1 VRREIDDVDR
11 DETSH
16 SRFRNPLA
24 SQESLCILIMTSTAA
39 EPWRAFVQSR
49 DVERMTS
56 LLLKNGYIITVNANR
71 DVIREGWIR
80 IEGDTIRAI
89 GPMQNLPPA
98 LATDDVIDLNGMIV
112 IPGLINGHNHHWAS
126 LFKNTGEG
134 LLLEPWLDQVTIP
147 LMLQLTS
154 EDIRIAAYLGALE
167 QIRTGTTCSLNH
179 VVNVNNADTMA
190 AMIEPVVR
198 LGIRQLV
205 TKDVRNTPNP
215 PFSSAYPAFPNERP
229 LKEELAFAESIINR
243 WDGAGG
249 VVHMGLALET
259 GANWMLHNA
268 TSDDLILAGVEFAK
282 KRNLKITNHCAA
294 GTPWLSIKEFTHATG
309 GGDVDYLFKLGALV
323 ENWVLVH
330 GVHLKRNEIERIAEA
345 RASVITNPASNAYS
359 SDGIAPVKTMF
370 ELGVNVGLGSDGSY
384 VNCSMDMVQQMK
396 FAALIQ
402 NVIHYDP
409 TLISSERA
417 LEMATIN
424 TAKALGIN
432 HLVGSLDVGKKADI
446 AVFDFKKTHITVPNR
461 PVGALV
467 FTAHGT
473 DVDTVVV
480 NGKVLL
486 RNGKL
491 MGFADEQSV
500 MEEATARAH
509 DVIRRA
515 GIADKVFVDWRK

>member
-1 VRREIDDVDR
+1 
-11 DETSH
+11 
-16 SRFRNPLA
+16 
-24 SQESLCILIMTSTAA
+24 
-39 EPWRAFVQSR
+39 
-49 DVERMTS
+49 
-56 LLLKNGYIITVNANR
+56 
-71 DVIREGWIR
+71 
-80 IEGDTIRAI
+80 
-89 GPMQNLPPA
+89 
-98 LATDDVIDLNGMIV
+98 
-112 IPGLINGHNHHWAS
+112 
-126 LFKNTGEG
+126 
-134 LLLEPWLDQVTIP
+134 
-147 LMLQLTS
+147 
-154 EDIRIAAYLGALE
+154 
-167 QIRTGTTCSLNH
+167 
-179 VVNVNNADTMA
+179 
-190 AMIEPVVR
+190 MIEPVVQV
-198 LGIRQLV
+198 GIRQLV
-205 TKDVRNTPNP
+205 TKEVRNTPNP

-229 LKEELAFAESIINR
+229 LKEELAFAESIIDR

-268 TSDDLILAGVEFAK
+268 TSDDLILAGVELAK

-309 GGDVDYLFKLGALV
+309 GGDVDYLFKLGVLV
-323 ENWVLVH
+323 DNWVLVH
-330 GVHLKRNEIERIAEA
+330 GVHLKRNEIERVAEA

-424 TAKALGIN
+424 SAKALGID
-432 HLVGSLDVGKKADI
+432 HLVGSLEVGKKADI
-446 AVFDFKKTHITVPNR
+446 AIFDFKKTHITVPNR

-473 DVDTVVV
+473 DVDTVIV

-491 MGFADEQSV
+491 VGFADEQSV
-500 MEEATARAH
+500 IEEATARAH

>member
-1 VRREIDDVDR
+1 M
-11 DETSH
+11 
-16 SRFRNPLA
+16 A
-24 SQESLCILIMTSTAA
+24 
-39 EPWRAFVQSR
+39 
-49 DVERMTS
+49 S
-56 LLLKNGYIITVNANR
+56 LLLKNGYIVTVNHNR
-71 DVIREGWIR
+71 DVIRNGWIR
-80 IEGDTIRAI
+80 IESDSIRGI
-89 GPMQNLPPA
+89 GPMESLPTGPDHVVDE
-98 LATDDVIDLNGMIV
+98 TIDLHGMIV

-134 LLLEPWLDQVTIP
+134 LLLEPWLDQVTLP
-147 LMLQLTS
+147 LMLQLKE

-179 VVNVNNADTMA
+179 VVNVNSAETMA
-190 AMIEPVVR
+190 AMIEPVIRV
-198 LGIRQLV
+198 GIRQVV
-205 TKDVRNTPNP
+205 TKDVRNTPDP
-215 PFSSAYPAFPNERP
+215 PFSTAYPAFPNARP
-229 LKEELAFAESIINR
+229 LKDELAFAESIVDR

-249 VVHMGLALET
+249 RIHMGLALET

-268 TSDDLILAGVEFAK
+268 TSDELILAGVELAR

-323 ENWVLVH
+323 DNWILVH
-330 GVHLKRNEIERIAEA
+330 GVHLKRNEIEHVAA
-345 RASVITNPASNAYS
+345 AGSSVITNPASNAYS

-424 TAKALGIN
+424 NAKALGID
-432 HLVGSLDVGKKADI
+432 HLVGSLEAGKKADI
-446 AVFDFKKTHITVPNR
+446 AIFNFKKAHITVPNR

-473 DVDTVVV
+473 DVDTVIV

-486 RNGKL
+486 RDGNL
-491 MGFADEQSV
+491 VGFSDELAV
-500 MEEATARAH
+500 IEEATARAH

>member
-1 VRREIDDVDR
+1 MV
-11 DETSH
+11 
-16 SRFRNPLA
+16 F
-24 SQESLCILIMTSTAA
+24 A
-39 EPWRAFVQSR
+39 EGLNRPQFATRWTLG
-49 DVERMTS
+49 RMAS
-56 LLLKNGYIITVNANR
+56 LLLKNGYIITVNGSR
-71 DVIREGWIR
+71 DVIRNGWIH
-80 IEGDTIRAI
+80 IEGESIRGI
-89 GPMQNLPPA
+89 GPMESFPREPGDRPVE
-98 LATDDVIDLNGMIV
+98 TIDLHGMIV

-147 LMLQLTS
+147 LMLQLTPD
-154 EDIRIAAYLGALE
+154 DIRIAAYLGALE

-179 VVNVNNADTMA
+179 VVNVNDAETMA
-190 AMIEPVVR
+190 AMIEPVIHV
-198 LGIRQLV
+198 GIRQLV
-205 TKDVRNTPNP
+205 TKEVRNTPDP
-215 PFSSAYPAFPNERP
+215 PFSSAYPAFPNSRL
-229 LKEELAFAESIINR
+229 LKEELAFAESIVDR

-249 VVHMGLALET
+249 IVHMGLALET

-268 TSDDLILAGVEFAK
+268 TSDDLIFAGVELAK

-309 GGDVDYLFKLGALV
+309 GGDVDYLFKLGLLV
-323 ENWVLVH
+323 DNWVLVH

-345 RASVITNPASNAYS
+345 GSSVITNPASNAYS
-359 SDGIAPVKTMF
+359 SDGIAPVKTMI
-370 ELGVNVGLGSDGSY
+370 ELGVNVGLGSDGAY

-424 TAKALGIN
+424 SAKALGID
-432 HLVGSLDVGKKADI
+432 HLVGSLEVGKRADI
-446 AVFDFKKTHITVPNR
+446 AVFDFKKAHITVPNR
-461 PVGALV
+461 PIGALV

-473 DVDTVVV
+473 DVDTVIV
-480 NGKVLL
+480 NGKILL
-486 RNGKL
+486 RGGKL
-491 MGFADEQSV
+491 VGFADEMSV
-500 MEEATARAH
+500 IEEATARAH

-515 GIADKVFVDWRK
+515 GIAEKVFVDWRT

>member
-1 VRREIDDVDR
+1 M
-11 DETSH
+11 
-16 SRFRNPLA
+16 A
-24 SQESLCILIMTSTAA
+24 
-39 EPWRAFVQSR
+39 
-49 DVERMTS
+49 S
-56 LLLKNGYIITVNANR
+56 LLLKNGYIITVNGNR
-71 DVIREGWIR
+71 DVIRNGWIR
-80 IEGDTIRAI
+80 IEGNSIRGI
-89 GPMQNLPPA
+89 GPMESLPSGPSQGA
-98 LATDDVIDLNGMIV
+98 DETIDLHGMIV

-147 LMLQLTS
+147 LMLELTV

-167 QIRTGTTCSLNH
+167 QIKTGTTCSLNH
-179 VVNVNNADTMA
+179 VVNVNSAETMA

-198 LGIRQLV
+198 LGIRQVV
-205 TKDVRNTPNP
+205 TKDVRNTPDP
-215 PFSSAYPAFPNERP
+215 PFSKAYPAFPNPRP
-229 LKEELAFAESIINR
+229 LKEELAFAESIIDR

-249 VVHMGLALET
+249 LIHMGLALET

-268 TSDDLILAGVEFAK
+268 TSDELIFAGVELAK

-309 GGDVDYLFKLGALV
+309 GGDVDYLFKLGVLV
-323 ENWVLVH
+323 DNWVLAH
-330 GVHLKRNEIERIAEA
+330 GVHLKRNEIERLAEA
-345 RASVITNPASNAYS
+345 GSSVITNPASNAYS

-370 ELGVNVGLGSDGSY
+370 ELGVNVGLGSDGAY

-424 TAKALGIN
+424 TAKALGID
-432 HLVGSLDVGKKADI
+432 HLVGSLEVGKKADI
-446 AVFDFKKTHITVPNR
+446 AIFDFKKTHITVPNR
-461 PVGALV
+461 PIGALV
-467 FTAHGT
+467 FTANGT
-473 DVDTVVV
+473 DVDTVIV

-486 RNGKL
+486 RGGK
-491 MGFADEQSV
+491 MVEFSDELSV
-500 MEEATARAH
+500 IEEATARAH

>member
-1 VRREIDDVDR
+1 
-11 DETSH
+11 
-16 SRFRNPLA
+16 
-24 SQESLCILIMTSTAA
+24 
-39 EPWRAFVQSR
+39 
-49 DVERMTS
+49 MTS
-56 LLLKNGYIITVNANR
+56 LLLKNGYIITVNGNR
-71 DVIREGWIR
+71 DVIRNGWIR
-80 IEGDTIRAI
+80 IEGDSIRGI
-89 GPMQNLPPA
+89 GPMENLPSG
-98 LATDDVIDLNGMIV
+98 LGQGGDETIDLHGMIV

-179 VVNVNNADTMA
+179 AVNVNSAETMA

-198 LGIRQLV
+198 VGIRQLV
-205 TKDVRNTPNP
+205 TKEVRNTPDP
-215 PFSSAYPAFPNERP
+215 PFSTAYPAFANPRP
-229 LKEELAFAESIINR
+229 LKEELAFAKSIIDR
-243 WDGAGG
+243 WEGAGG
-249 VVHMGLALET
+249 LIHMGLALET

-268 TSDDLILAGVEFAK
+268 TSDELILAGVEFAK

-323 ENWVLVH
+323 DNWILAH
-330 GVHLKRNEIERIAEA
+330 GVHLKRNEIERVAEA
-345 RASVITNPASNAYS
+345 GSSVITNPASNAYS

-424 TAKALGIN
+424 TAKALGID
-432 HLVGSLDVGKKADI
+432 HLVGSLEVGKKADI
-446 AVFDFKKTHITVPNR
+446 AIFDFKKTHITVPNR
-461 PVGALV
+461 PIGALV
-467 FTAHGT
+467 FTANGT
-473 DVDTVVV
+473 DVDTVIV

-486 RNGKL
+486 RDGKL
-491 MGFADEQSV
+491 VGFSDELAV
-500 MEEATARAH
+500 IEEATARAH

>member
-1 VRREIDDVDR
+1 M
-11 DETSH
+11 
-16 SRFRNPLA
+16 A
-24 SQESLCILIMTSTAA
+24 
-39 EPWRAFVQSR
+39 
-49 DVERMTS
+49 S
-56 LLLKNGYIITVNANR
+56 LLLKNGYIITVNRNR
-71 DVIREGWIR
+71 DVIRNGWIR
-80 IEGDTIRAI
+80 IDGDSISGI
-89 GPMQNLPPA
+89 GSMDSLPSGKA
-98 LATDDVIDLNGMIV
+98 KNADETIDLHQMIV

-147 LMLQLTS
+147 LMLQLTA

-179 VVNVNNADTMA
+179 VVNVNSADTMA
-190 AMIEPVVR
+190 AMIEPVLRV
-198 LGIRQLV
+198 GIRQLV
-205 TKDVRNTPNP
+205 TKEVRNTPHP
-215 PFSSAYPAFPNERP
+215 PFSTVYPALPNPRP
-229 LKEELAFAESIINR
+229 LKEELVFAESIIDR

-249 VVHMGLALET
+249 LVHMGLALET

-268 TSDDLILAGVEFAK
+268 TSDELILRGVELAK
-282 KRNLKITNHCAA
+282 KRKLKITNHCAA

-323 ENWVLVH
+323 DNWVLVH

-345 RASVITNPASNAYS
+345 GSSVITNPASNAYS

-370 ELGVNVGLGSDGSY
+370 QLGVNVGLGSDGSY

-424 TAKALGIN
+424 SAKALGLD
-432 HLVGSLDVGKKADI
+432 HLVGSLEIGKKADI
-446 AVFDFKKTHITVPNR
+446 AIFDFKKAHISVPNR
-461 PVGALV
+461 AVGALV

-473 DVDTVVV
+473 DVDTVIV

-486 RNGKL
+486 RAGKL
-491 MGFADEQSV
+491 VAFADEMAV
-500 MEEATARAH
+500 IEEATARAH

-515 GIADKVFVDWRK
+515 GIAERVFVDWRK

>member
-1 VRREIDDVDR
+1 M
-11 DETSH
+11 
-16 SRFRNPLA
+16 A
-24 SQESLCILIMTSTAA
+24 
-39 EPWRAFVQSR
+39 
-49 DVERMTS
+49 S
-56 LLLKNGYIITVNANR
+56 LLQKNGYIITVNGNR
-71 DVIREGWIR
+71 DVIRNGWIR
-80 IEGDTIRAI
+80 IEGDSIRGI
-89 GPMQNLPPA
+89 GPMESLPSGPSQGA
-98 LATDDVIDLNGMIV
+98 DETIDLHGMIV

-147 LMLQLTS
+147 LMLQLTV

-167 QIRTGTTCSLNH
+167 QIKTGTTCSLNH
-179 VVNVNNADTMA
+179 VVNVNSAETMA

-198 LGIRQLV
+198 VGIRQVV
-205 TKDVRNTPNP
+205 TKDVRNTPDP
-215 PFSSAYPAFPNERP
+215 PFSRAYPAFPNPRP
-229 LKEELAFAESIINR
+229 LKEELAFAESIIDR

-249 VVHMGLALET
+249 LIHMGLALET

-268 TSDDLILAGVEFAK
+268 TSDELIFAGVELAK

-294 GTPWLSIKEFTHATG
+294 GTPWLSIKEFTHVTG
-309 GGDVDYLFKLGALV
+309 GGDVDYLFKLGVLV
-323 ENWVLVH
+323 DNWVLAH
-330 GVHLKRNEIERIAEA
+330 GVHLKRNEIERLAEA
-345 RASVITNPASNAYS
+345 GSSVITNPASNAYS

-370 ELGVNVGLGSDGSY
+370 ELGVNVGLGSDGAY

-396 FAALIQ
+396 FVALIQ

-424 TAKALGIN
+424 TAKALGID
-432 HLVGSLDVGKKADI
+432 HLVGSLEVGKKADI

-461 PVGALV
+461 PIGALV

-473 DVDTVVV
+473 DVDTVIV

-486 RNGKL
+486 RGGK
-491 MGFADEQSV
+491 MVEFSDELSV
-500 MEEATARAH
+500 IEEATARAH